1 MLHEVVDR
9 LMPVAAGLGLGLEPG
24 AWTCSLYN
32 NHGPVST
39 SVVAFLFGERD
50 RFPRVIVK
58 LSRQTHTIAREE
70 AALRH
75 LSPILPERV
84 PRPYLGGELRGV
96 AFLAME
102 GLDADAIS
110 ASQFEDRF
118 PAVLA
123 AVLELHQAAMEA
135 PGGGDLPRELLETLG
150 QFEARCA
157 VSELGLV
164 SMCSRVREQIQGL
177 AGLGLPA
184 TPQHGDFSLGNVL
197 VRGDGEIVVVDWED
211 YASVRLP
218 GYDLVM
224 LFATLP
230 DRDFSGDPR
239 LRRLLWDGLRRYAK
253 HLKVDQRWLPV
264 LVPLHLARLFLSSE
278 ANGRNDSARAALSHL
293 VTLAR
298 GGAELPAALVG

>member
-1 MLHEVVDR
+1 MLQEVVDR
-9 LMPVAAGLGLGLEPG
+9 LMPVAAGLNLGLEPG

-39 SVVAFLFGERD
+39 SVVAFLFGESD

-75 LSPILPERV
+75 LSPILPGRV
-84 PRPYLGGELRGV
+84 PRPYLGGELRGM

-118 PAVLA
+118 PAVLGALLDLHGA
-123 AVLELHQAAMEA
+123 AIDA
-135 PGGGDLPRELLETLG
+135 PDGVDVPRELMDILG

-157 VSELGLV
+157 TSELGLAA
-164 SMCSRVREQIQGL
+164 MCSRVRKQVQGL
-177 AGLGLPA
+177 AGLGLP
-184 TPQHGDFSLGNVL
+184 TMPQHGDFSLGNVL
-197 VRGDGEIVVVDWED
+197 VRGDGDIVVVDWEE

-230 DRDFSGDPR
+230 GRDFSGDPH

-253 HLKVDQRWLPV
+253 HLKVDERWLPV
-264 LVPLHLARLFLSSE
+264 LVPLHLARLFLSCE

-293 VTLAR
+293 TTLAR
-298 GGAELPAALVG
+298 GGELTDALVG